1 MYVRQDRLK
10 KELEKTHFAF
20 KTNCLDLPQ
29 GANNKDFLSL
39 DKDTMDTMEST
50 EASMAKD
57 LD

>member
-1 MYVRQDRLK
+1 MRQDRLK

-29 GANNKDFLSL
+29 GAAPSKDFLSI
-39 DKDTMDTMEST
+39 DKDTMDAMEST
-50 EASMAKD
+50 EASMGKD